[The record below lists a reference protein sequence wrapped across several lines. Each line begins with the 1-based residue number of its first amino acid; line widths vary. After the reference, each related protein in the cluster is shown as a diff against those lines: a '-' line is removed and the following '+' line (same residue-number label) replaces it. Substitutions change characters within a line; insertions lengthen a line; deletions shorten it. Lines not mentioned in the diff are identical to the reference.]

1 MFGLTIGGKH
11 TYNDYGLVC
20 TKYYI
25 PEPEVKL
32 QRVDLPFASGSVD
45 LTDATG
51 ETPYNDREGIEF
63 EFVVQDHSYSG
74 WDTAIQTIAMD
85 IHGQKLKLISDNDL
99 AYYYNVR
106 LNVDY
111 DKSFKEFGIITLKGT
126 AEPFKYSL
134 LASHDPWLW
143 SPFNFV
149 NGVITSTAD
158 IVVNGTTTVTI
169 PAGGVKTSPS
179 FVVTQTN
186 GLGVIYPTNPP
197 RTLSMPTTGTYRF
210 PQIKAGGKT
219 ATTITLVGNGRVSV
233 AYRGRYL

>member
-11 TYNDYGLVC
+11 TYTDYGLVC
-20 TKYYI
+20 TKYHI

-51 ETPYNDREGIEF
+51 DTPYNDREGIEF

-85 IHGQKLKLISDNDL
+85 IHGQKLQLISDNDL

-111 DKSFKEFGIITLKGT
+111 DKSYKEFGIITLKGT
-126 AEPFKYSL
+126 SEPFKYSI

-143 SPFNFV
+143 DPFNFV
-149 NGVITSTAD
+149 NGVIISTAD
-158 IVVNGTTTVTI
+158 IVVSGTTTVTI
-169 PAGGVKTSPS
+169 PAGGVRTSPS
-179 FVVTQTN
+179 FIVTQTN
-186 GLGVIYPTNPP
+186 GLGVVYNTNPP
-197 RTLSMPTTGTYRF
+197 RTLQMPTTGTYRF

-219 ATTITLVGNGRVSV
+219 ATTITLTGNGRVSV
-233 AYRGRYL
+233 AYRGRFL

>member
-11 TYNDYGLVC
+11 TYTDYGLIM
-20 TKYYI
+20 TKYHI
-25 PEPEVKL
+25 PEPAVKL
-32 QRVDLPFASGSVD
+32 QRVDLPFASGSID

-51 ETPYNDREGIEF
+51 ETPYSDRENISF

-85 IHGQKLKLISDNDL
+85 IHGQKMQMISDNDI

-111 DKSFKEFGIITLKGT
+111 DKSYKEFGTITLTGT
-126 AEPFKYSL
+126 SEPFKYSI
-134 LASHDPWLW
+134 LASHEPWLW
-143 SPFNFV
+143 DPFNFV

-179 FVVTQTN
+179 FIVTETTN
-186 GLGVIYPTNPP
+186 LGVVYDTNPP
-197 RTLSMPTTGTYRF
+197 RTLLMPTTGTYRF

-219 ATTITLVGNGRVSV
+219 ATTITLTGVGRVSV

>member
-25 PEPEVKL
+25 PEPDVKL
-32 QRVDLPFASGSVD
+32 QRVDLPFASGSID

-63 EFVVQDHSYSG
+63 EFVVQDHSYAG

-85 IHGQKLKLISDNDL
+85 IHGQKLQMISDNDL

-106 LNVDY
+106 LKVDY
-111 DKSFKEFGIITLKGT
+111 DKSYKEFGIITLSGT
-126 AEPFKYSL
+126 AEPFKYSVI
-134 LASHDPWLW
+134 ASHEPWLW
-143 SPFNFV
+143 NPFNFR
-149 NGVITSTAD
+149 NGVIISTAD
-158 IVVNGTTTVTI
+158 IVVAGTTTVTI

-179 FVVTQTN
+179 FIVTQSN
-186 GLGVIYPTNPP
+186 GLGVVYDTNPP
-197 RTLSMPTTGTYRF
+197 RTLEMPNTGTYRF
-210 PQIKAGGKT
+210 PQIKCGGNT
-219 ATTITLVGNGRVSV
+219 ATVLTLTGYGRVSI
-233 AYRGRYL
+233 AYRSRFL